1 LIRER
6 RRKESELLLRF
17 GKERDFDN
25 LIWMTLEYE
34 KLWKKKGEGLIE
46 NELSS

>member
-1 LIRER
+1 MVPSYLEIEKENMGVAKEIGLIRER

-25 LIWMTLEYE
+25 LI
-34 KLWKKKGEGLIE
+34 
-46 NELSS
+46 